1 MNLSHVVTKEE
12 EKSLKKKFDEAVV
25 KALRGGDID
34 SPAATTVSKKMKD
47 TSWEGRKASDIMKDI
62 RETVYASLEKTKY
75 ESHEPMKT
83 FYRTMDIH

>member
-12 EKSLKKKFDEAVV
+12 EKALKKKFDEAVV
-25 KALRGGDID
+25 KALRGGDLD
-34 SPAATTVSKKMKD
+34 SPAAAVVSKKMKN
-47 TSWEGRKASDIMKDI
+47 SVWEGKKVSDIMKDI
-62 RETVYASLEKTKY
+62 RETIYASLEKTKY

>member
-12 EKSLKKKFDEAVV
+12 ERTLKKKFDEAVV
-25 KALRGGDID
+25 KSLRGGDLD
-34 SPAATTVSKKMKD
+34 SPAATAVSRKMKD
-47 TSWEGRKASDIMKDI
+47 ATWGGKKVSDIMKDI